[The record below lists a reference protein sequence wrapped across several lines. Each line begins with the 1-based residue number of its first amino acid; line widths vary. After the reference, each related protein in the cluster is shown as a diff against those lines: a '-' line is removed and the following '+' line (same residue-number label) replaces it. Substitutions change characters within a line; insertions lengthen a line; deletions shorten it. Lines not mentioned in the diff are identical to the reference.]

1 MLVKRTISVVIAV
14 ISCCSCFAQAKVG
27 FFAGPQTS
35 TVQYKIQDVK
45 QSSEAKYGFHA
56 GVGMKVDFEERLYFF
71 PAISYS
77 KAGYKVAFNRQAIP
91 PDSSAKD
98 NNTSLH
104 EVDLDLHLQVDLG
117 KQLGHFFLRG
127 GPSFNIIASGKEKF
141 HVNSGETIDRKMKLG
156 LYSPYGRFLVSAV
169 AALGYETASGFYV
182 NLQYAH
188 GLTSINNADDGP
200 QILQRVIG
208 LNMGIFLHSK
218 KIVLDTRN
226 KE

>member
-1 MLVKRTISVVIAV
+1 MLVKIIISFLISVIT
-14 ISCCSCFAQAKVG
+14 CCNCFAQAKVG

-35 TVQYKIQDVK
+35 TAQYSIRDAK
-45 QSSEAKYGFHA
+45 QSTEFKYGFHA
-56 GVGMKVDFEERLYFF
+56 GVAMKVDFESRLYFF

-77 KAGYKVAFNRQAIP
+77 KTGYKVKFTKQATP
-91 PDSSAKD
+91 PDSAAKD
-98 NNTSLH
+98 NNTDFNQ
-104 EVDLDLHLQVDLG
+104 VDLDLHLQFDLG
-117 KQLGHFFLRG
+117 NQPNHFFLRA

-141 HVNSGETIDRKMKLG
+141 HLNTGETIDRKMKLG
-156 LYSPYGRFLVSAV
+156 LYSPYGRFLVSLV
-169 AALGYETASGFYV
+169 TVLGYETSSGFYV

-208 LNMGIFLHSK
+208 LNIGIFLHSK
-218 KIVLDTRN
+218 KIVLNTKN